1 MKETFKPEDSQQT
14 AEAVAWAAAEEAP
27 LELLGRGSKRDL
39 GRPVQ
44 ASHGLELSALS
55 GIKAYE
61 PEELVLTAGA
71 GTALAEIEAAVEAQG
86 QMLAFEPPDLGPLY
100 GQETGRG
107 SIGGVLACNLSGPRR
122 IKAGAARDH
131 FLGLEA
137 VTGRGELFKA
147 GGQVVK
153 NVTGYD
159 LAKLMAGSY
168 GTLAAFTEVTLKVL
182 PRPEKTYSVLLF
194 GLDDGK
200 ALEAMTRAL
209 TSAHEVSGA
218 AHLPAAMARRSSLS
232 YLAEADAS
240 VTAIRVEG
248 PGPSVKHRVA
258 ALRRELSD
266 LAESE
271 ELHSQNSVSLWRWL
285 GAGGP
290 LANGANGEAAIWRI
304 SVAPSDAPAV
314 MERVAAGDSLE
325 GFYDWGGGLLW
336 LALPGGEDAGAQR
349 VRAALGP
356 AGGHATL
363 LRAESASRAAVSV
376 FEPLESAKAALT
388 ERIKDG
394 FDPRRI
400 LNPGR
405 MYAGI

>member
-1 MKETFKPEDSQQT
+1 MMETFKPEDSKQT

-27 LELLGRGSKRDL
+27 LEVFGRGSKRGL

-44 ASHGLELSALS
+44 ASRGLDLSALS
-55 GIKAYE
+55 GISDYE

-71 GTALAEIEAAVEAQG
+71 GTPLAEIEAAVQEAD
-86 QMLAFEPPDLGPLY
+86 QMLAFEPPHLDPLY
-100 GQETGRG
+100 GRAEDAG
-107 SIGGVLACNLSGPRR
+107 SIGGILACNLSGSRR
-122 IKAGAARDH
+122 LKAGAARDH

-137 VTGRGELFKA
+137 VSGRGEVFRA
-147 GGQVVK
+147 GGRVVK

-168 GTLAAFTEVTLKVL
+168 GTLAALTEVTVKVL
-182 PRPEKTYSVLLF
+182 PRPEKSYSVLLF
-194 GLDDGK
+194 GLDDAK

-209 TSAHEVSGA
+209 NSAHEVSSA
-218 AHLPAAMARRSSLS
+218 AHLPTGLAQHSSIS
-232 YLAEADAS
+232 YLAETETS
-240 VTAIRVEG
+240 VTALRVEG

-258 ALRRELSD
+258 ALRQELSD

-271 ELHSQNSVSLWRWL
+271 ELHSQNSATLWRWL

-290 LANGANGEAAIWRI
+290 LADGADSGSAIWRI
-304 SVAPSDAPAV
+304 SVAPSDGPSV
-314 MERVAAGDSLE
+314 MARITGEAHPLGY
-325 GFYDWGGGLLW
+325 YDWGGGLLW
-336 LALPGGEDAGAQR
+336 LALPQGEDAGAGR
-349 VRAALGP
+349 VRAALGDV
-356 AGGHATL
+356 GGHATL
-363 LRAESASRAAVSV
+363 VRADDAARAAVPV
-376 FEPLESAKAALT
+376 FEPLGKAKAALT

>member
-1 MKETFKPEDSQQT
+1 MMETFKPEDSKQT

-27 LELLGRGSKRDL
+27 LEVFGRGSKRGL

-44 ASHGLELSALS
+44 ASRGLDLSALS
-55 GIKAYE
+55 GITDYE

-71 GTALAEIEAAVEAQG
+71 GTPLAEIEAAVEEAD
-86 QMLAFEPPDLGPLY
+86 QMLAFEPPSLGPLY
-100 GQETGRG
+100 GQAEDAG
-107 SIGGVLACNLSGPRR
+107 SIGGALACNLSGSRR
-122 IKAGAARDH
+122 LKAGAARDH

-137 VTGRGELFKA
+137 VSGRGEVFRA
-147 GGQVVK
+147 GGRVVK

-168 GTLAAFTEVTLKVL
+168 GTLAALTEVTVKVL
-182 PRPEKTYSVLLF
+182 PRPEKSYSVLLF
-194 GLDDGK
+194 GLDDTQ
-200 ALEAMTRAL
+200 ALDAMTRAL
-209 TSAHEVSGA
+209 NSAHEVSSA
-218 AHLPAAMARRSSLS
+218 AHLPSGLAQRSSIA
-232 YLAEADAS
+232 YLAEAETS
-240 VTAIRVEG
+240 VTALRVEG

-258 ALRRELSD
+258 ALRQELGH

-271 ELHSQNSVSLWRWL
+271 ELHSQNSATLWRWL

-290 LANGANGEAAIWRI
+290 LANGASTGAAIWRV
-304 SVAPSDAPAV
+304 SVAPSDGPRV
-314 MERVAAGDSLE
+314 MARVAEEAQPVGY
-325 GFYDWGGGLLW
+325 YDWGGGLLW
-336 LALPGGEDAGAQR
+336 LALPQGEDAGAQH
-349 VRAALGP
+349 VRAALAE

-363 LRAESASRAAVSV
+363 MRADDAARAAVPV
-376 FEPLESAKAALT
+376 FEPLGKAKAALT
-388 ERIKDG
+388 ERIKDS